1 MSIYSNAKISVRQF
15 TILIMI
21 GTVGDSILIMPTITA
36 ASSKQDAW
44 LSMLLA
50 FFAGIITG
58 ALFAAIANRLQRIS
72 LYEAIRQRLGLWF
85 GGFFFLLFIF
95 SSFMC
100 ILTLLSEMSQ
110 FMTLQLMP
118 ETPVNAIILF
128 FGAVIIIAYRYGI
141 EAYARMGEILF
152 PVMMGLFVLLVVLL
166 MPQIKWP
173 NMLPIMA
180 SGFLPIINGA
190 LPAYCTG
197 FVEMAVLLMLV
208 PYVEGNGKLTKHILK
223 GFIFGGIVLF
233 LIVLLSVLV
242 LGPALMETKYYPTFV
257 LAQKI
262 MIGHFFERIEA
273 VMAFLWII
281 TVFYKT
287 LIHFFTLTT
296 GLAQVFQLKESKMLT
311 IPLGMILL
319 VCTVV
324 GTPNITTYNQILI
337 NYYPWFDL
345 TFFLVL
351 PLIMLF
357 LMMAIKQ
364 KPPKVQGQQPQG
376 QQPQGQQNQQ
386 QPQQP
391 QKN

>member
-1 MSIYSNAKISVRQF
+1 MPVYMNGKISVRQF

-21 GTVGDSILIMPTITA
+21 GSVGDSILIMPTITA

-50 FFAGIITG
+50 LIGGIVTG
-58 ALFAAIANRLQRIS
+58 GLFAVIANRLQRVS

-85 GGFFFLLFIF
+85 GGFFFLLFLF
-95 SSFMC
+95 SSFFC
-100 ILTLLSEMSQ
+100 LLTLLSEMSQ
-110 FMTLQLMP
+110 FTTTQLMP

-128 FGAVIIIAYRYGI
+128 FTAVIIIAYRYGV
-141 EAYARMGEILF
+141 EAYARMGELLF
-152 PVMMGLFVLLVVLL
+152 PVMMGLFALLVVFL
-166 MPQIKWP
+166 MPQIEWP
-173 NMLPIMA
+173 NVRPIMA
-180 SGFLPIINGA
+180 RGMVPIIQGA

-197 FVEMAVLLMLV
+197 FVEMVVLLMLV
-208 PYVEGNGKLTKHILK
+208 PYVEGNAKLTRSILS
-223 GFIFGGIVLF
+223 GFAVGGTVLF

-242 LGPALMETKYYPTFV
+242 LGPSLMETKYYPTFV

-273 VMAFLWII
+273 VMAFLWVI

-287 LIHFFTLTT
+287 LLQFFTLTT

-319 VCTVV
+319 VSTVY
-324 GTPNITTYNQILI
+324 GTPNITAYNQLLT

-351 PLIMLF
+351 PVLILI
-357 LMMAIKQ
+357 LLLAIKQ
-364 KPPKVQGQQPQG
+364 KKQQKVQ
-376 QQPQGQQNQQ
+376 N
-386 QPQQP
+386 
-391 QKN
+391 

>member
-1 MSIYSNAKISVRQF
+1 MSTYSNAKISVRQF

-50 FFAGIITG
+50 LLAGIVTG
-58 ALFAAIANRLQRIS
+58 IIFAAIANRLQRIS

-128 FGAVIIIAYRYGI
+128 FEAVIIIAYRYGI

-152 PVMMGLFVLLVVLL
+152 PVMMGLFALLVVLL
-166 MPQIKWP
+166 MPQIEWP
-173 NMLPIMA
+173 NVRPIMA
-180 SGFLPIINGA
+180 QGFLPIMQGA
-190 LPAYCTG
+190 LPAYCTA
-197 FVEMAVLLMLV
+197 FVEMAGLLMLV
-208 PYVEGNGKLTKHILK
+208 PYVQGNGKLTRPILS
-223 GFIFGGIVLF
+223 GFAVGGTVLF

-242 LGPALMETKYYPTFV
+242 LGPSLMQTKYYPTFV

-273 VMAFLWII
+273 VIAFLWVI

-296 GLAQVFQLKESKMLT
+296 GLAQVFRLKESKMLT

-319 VCTVV
+319 VGTVV

-351 PLIMLF
+351 PIIMLI
-357 LMMAIKQ
+357 LILAIKKKQQ
-364 KPPKVQGQQPQG
+364 KTQQPQG
-376 QQPQGQQNQQ
+376 QQ
-386 QPQQP
+386 QPQQ
-391 QKN
+391 QSEN